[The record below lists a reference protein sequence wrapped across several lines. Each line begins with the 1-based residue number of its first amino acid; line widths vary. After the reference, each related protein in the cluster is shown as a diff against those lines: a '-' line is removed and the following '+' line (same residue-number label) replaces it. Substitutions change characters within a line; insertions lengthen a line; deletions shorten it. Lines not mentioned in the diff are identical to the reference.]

1 METFLP
7 QPTCKLL
14 SPMPSGAPQEE
25 AEEEEAEEEEA
36 EEEEGDHHP
45 LQDHLKRHKDN
56 MSPHRKE
63 T

>member
-1 METFLP
+1 MFLL

-25 AEEEEAEEEEA
+25 AAEEEAAEEEAA
-36 EEEEGDHHP
+36 EEEEGDHRP

-63 T
+63 M

>member
-1 METFLP
+1 MFLP
-7 QPTCKLL
+7 QLTCR
-14 SPMPSGAPQEE
+14 SPCPMPSGAPLEA
-25 AEEEEAEEEEA
+25 AEEEAAEEEAA
-36 EEEEGDHHP
+36 EEEDHHL